1 MARARNIKPGFF
13 SNDDLV
19 ELPFEA
25 RLLFIGLW
33 TVADRAGRLLDRPK
47 KIRMDIFPADSV
59 DVEACLAG
67 LAHLGFLHRY
77 EADGKKIIQIT
88 NWEKHQNPHVKEAPS
103 TLPAS
108 GQTVPVL
115 DQAGV
120 EHQDKSDEHHASTM
134 QVSEIPE
141 RAGLIPDSGFL
152 IPDSGLPSTTS
163 SPSDDIR
170 QCPAGALV
178 DAYHELMPNNP
189 RVKVLSDAR
198 RSAIKARWIEASK
211 LDCAPF
217 GYTTKSA
224 GLAAWREFLSICA
237 ESKFLT
243 GLSPPA
249 PGKPAFV
256 ADIDFLFSASGFAKT
271 LENKYH
277 RDAP

>member
-13 SNDDLV
+13 TNDDLV

-59 DVEACLAG
+59 DVEECLAG
-67 LAHLGFLHRY
+67 LARLGFLRRY
-77 EADGKKIIQIT
+77 EIDGKKVIQIT

-108 GQTVPVL
+108 VQCETTTVPAPLENVTE
-115 DQAGV
+115 AG
-120 EHQDKSDEHHASTM
+120 EHHASTVH
-134 QVSEIPE
+134 VSEIPE

-152 IPDSGLPSTTS
+152 IPDSGLPSTAS
-163 SPSDDIR
+163 SPSDDVR
-170 QCPAGALV
+170 QCPTGTLV
-178 DAYHELMPNNP
+178 NLYHELMPMNP
-189 RVKVLSDAR
+189 RVKVLNAAR
-198 RSAIKARWIEASK
+198 KSAIKARWNEAAK
-211 LDCAPF
+211 LTCEPF
-217 GYTTKSA
+217 GYGAQSE
-224 GLAAWREFLSICA
+224 GIAAWRKFFEVCA

-243 GLSPPA
+243 GLAPPM

-256 ADIDFLFSASGFAKT
+256 ADIDFIFAPTSLGKI